1 MRNFV
6 VALVVL
12 AACSDQSPATPNLII
27 ENEAAGGTA
36 QIILTN
42 AAGDTVHNAP
52 AAVGT
57 RACTML
63 NAQSVQGVAIVTLD
77 TLPGAPDTL
86 TIAPFWAAENNNWA
100 DVLILRAGPTLVQTH
115 NSRAAC

>member
-12 AACSDQSPATPNLII
+12 AACSDQSPATPNLIV

-36 QIILTN
+36 QVILTD
-42 AAGDTVHNAP
+42 AAGDTVYNAP
-52 AAVGT
+52 VAVGA
-57 RACTML
+57 RVCALL
-63 NAQSVQGVAIVTLD
+63 NAQTVQGVAIVTPD
-77 TLPGAPDTL
+77 TLP
-86 TIAPFWAAENNNWA
+86 IAPFWAAENNNWA